1 MVNYQKNA
9 ARARPMKYC
18 GQRQRAHARNPQKSL
33 PEPEF
38 QLRTTLTLCLQRI
51 PPHNLQDR
59 LAKAFF
65 AGDAVKEA
73 CAAGNAPKSRAGCS
87 NKPRTQLVGQQRVPP
102 NQKLWG
108 PSAGSL
114 MGDPQEEPRPSP
126 VVSERCTPG
135 TVVLSARCSG
145 PAGSPVPP
153 GPQREASTAQT
164 RA

>member
-1 MVNYQKNA
+1 
-9 ARARPMKYC
+9 MKYC